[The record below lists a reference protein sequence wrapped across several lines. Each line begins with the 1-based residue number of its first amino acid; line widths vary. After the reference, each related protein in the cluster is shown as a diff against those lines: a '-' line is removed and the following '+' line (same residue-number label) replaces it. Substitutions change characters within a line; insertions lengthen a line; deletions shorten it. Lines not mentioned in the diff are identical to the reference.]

1 VKVEEKP
8 PPPPEPPEPEAE
20 EATVRLPWGQ
30 RLRGW
35 ALQLL
40 APAVSLLIAAVIG
53 VLVILVVQQSWSDV
67 TDVAGAMWNYGLF
80 NRNSVAFILGRAT
93 PFIFAG
99 LAVAIAFKAGLF
111 NIGVEGQYAIGALS
125 AGYVGYKVSAPTVIH
140 LPLTI
145 LAGMAGGMLWAA
157 VPALLKV
164 YRGAHEVISTIMMNF
179 VANAILL
186 YLLSGALKDPNQQGS
201 IAQQQTPPI
210 KPSAQVGSMVPF
222 FNSIG
227 FDFRGSA
234 PVTWFFVLA
243 IVAAVLYAL
252 TVRRTRFGFELRVLG
267 TNPRAAEPSG
277 IRTNAMIMKAMLL
290 SGALAGLVAL
300 QDVIGIDDRM
310 KLDYIR
316 GYGFTGIAIALLGR
330 NSGGGIVA
338 AALLISFLDR
348 ASSGIGLNTDVPKEV
363 TNIMQGVIILTIVIA
378 YEVVRRMTARRQLRE
393 QHERA

>member
-1 VKVEEKP
+1 VKVEERP
-8 PPPPEPPEPEAE
+8 PQPEPEAE
-20 EATVRLPWGQ
+20 EAAARLPFGQ
-30 RLRGW
+30 RLRGF

-53 VLVILVVQQSWSDV
+53 VLVILVVRQSWSDV
-67 TDVAGAMWNYGLF
+67 ADVGAAMWSYGLF
-80 NRNSVAFILGRAT
+80 NRNSVAFIFGRAT
-93 PFIFAG
+93 PLIFAG

-111 NIGVEGQYAIGALS
+111 NIGVEGQYAIGALC
-125 AGYVGYKVSAPTVIH
+125 AGYVGYQLSAPTAVH

-145 LAGMAGGMLWAA
+145 LAGMAGGVLWAA

-179 VANAILL
+179 VANAVLL
-186 YLLSGALKDPNQQGS
+186 YLLSGALKDPNQRGA
-201 IAQQQTPPI
+201 IAQQQTPEIEPT
-210 KPSAQVGSMVPF
+210 AQVGSMVPF

-277 IRTNAMIMKAMLL
+277 IRSNAMIMKAMLL
-290 SGALAGLVAL
+290 SGAIAGLIAL
-300 QDVIGIDDRM
+300 QDVLGIDDRM

-316 GYGFTGIAIALLGR
+316 NYGFTGIAIALLGR
-330 NSGGGIVA
+330 NSGLGIVA
-338 AALLISFLDR
+338 AALLFAFIDR
-348 ASSGIGLNTDVPKEV
+348 ASTGIGLNTDVPKEV
-363 TNIMQGVIILTIVIA
+363 TTIMQGVIILTIVIA
-378 YEVVRRMTARRQLRE
+378 YEVVRRMAARRQLRE

>member
-1 VKVEEKP
+1 MKVEERP
-8 PPPPEPPEPEAE
+8 PAPQPEAE
-20 EATVRLPWGQ
+20 PEVAAKIPFGQ
-30 RLRGW
+30 RLRAW

-40 APAVSLLIAAVIG
+40 APAISLLVAAVIG
-53 VLVILVVQQSWSDV
+53 ALVILVVQQSWGDV
-67 TDVAGAMWNYGLF
+67 RDVAGAMWSYGLF

-93 PFIFAG
+93 PLIFAG

-111 NIGVEGQYAIGALS
+111 NIGVEGQYAIGALC
-125 AGYVGYKVSAPTVIH
+125 AAWVGYQLSAPTFIH

-145 LAGMAGGMLWAA
+145 LAGMLGGMLWAA

-164 YRGAHEVISTIMMNF
+164 YRGAHEVISTIMMNY
-179 VANAILL
+179 VANGVLL
-186 YLLSGALKDPNQQGS
+186 YLLSGALKDPGQRGA
-201 IAQQQTPPI
+201 IAQQQTPQVE
-210 KPSAQVGSMVPF
+210 STAQVGSMVPF

-234 PVTWFFVLA
+234 PLTWFFVLA
-243 IVAAVLYAL
+243 LVGAVIYAL

-267 TNPRAAEPSG
+267 TNPRAAEPAG
-277 IRTNAMIMKAMLL
+277 IRSNPMILKALLL
-290 SGALAGLVAL
+290 SGAIAGLAGL
-300 QDVIGIDDRM
+300 QDVLAIDDRM

-330 NSGGGIVA
+330 NSGLGIVA

-348 ASSGIGLNTDVPKEV
+348 ASTGIGLNTDVPKEV
-363 TNIMQGVIILTIVIA
+363 TYILQGVIILTIVIA
-378 YEVVRRMTARRQLRE
+378 YEIVRRMTARRQLKE

>member
-1 VKVEEKP
+1 MKVEEER
-8 PPPPEPPEPEAE
+8 PPPPEPEPQAE
-20 EATVRLPWGQ
+20 EAAARLPWGQ
-30 RLRGW
+30 RIRGW
-35 ALQLL
+35 GLQLL
-40 APAVSLLIAAVIG
+40 APVVSLVVAAILG
-53 VLVILVVQQSWSDV
+53 ILVIVVVQRSWSDV
-67 TDVAGAMWNYGLF
+67 SDVAGAMWSYGLF

-93 PFIFAG
+93 PLIFAG

-111 NIGVEGQYAIGALS
+111 NIGVEGQYAIGALC
-125 AGYVGYKVSAPTVIH
+125 AAYVGYQLSAPTVIH

-210 KPSAQVGSMVPF
+210 KPTAQVGSMVPF
-222 FNSIG
+222 FNKLG

-234 PVTWFFVLA
+234 PVTWLFVLA
-243 IVAAVLYAL
+243 IVAAILYAL

-277 IRTNAMIMKAMLL
+277 IRSNAMIMKAMLL
-290 SGALAGLVAL
+290 SGAIAGLV
-300 QDVIGIDDRM
+300 
-310 KLDYIR
+310 
-316 GYGFTGIAIALLGR
+316 GR
-330 NSGGGIVA
+330 
-338 AALLISFLDR
+338 
-348 ASSGIGLNTDVPKEV
+348 
-363 TNIMQGVIILTIVIA
+363 
-378 YEVVRRMTARRQLRE
+378 
-393 QHERA
+393 